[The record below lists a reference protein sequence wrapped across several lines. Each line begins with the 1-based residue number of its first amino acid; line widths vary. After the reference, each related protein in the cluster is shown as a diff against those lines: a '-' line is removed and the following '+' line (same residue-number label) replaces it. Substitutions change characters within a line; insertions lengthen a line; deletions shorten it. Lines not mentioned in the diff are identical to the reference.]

1 MTKKTV
7 KLNTFFFEILNL
19 IIIDD
24 EKSTMVIQ
32 LIHIHHISLKDDSRT
47 IQLKKTKLKNILI
60 CCYF

>member
-24 EKSTMVIQ
+24 EKINNGNPINTYPPY
-32 LIHIHHISLKDDSRT
+32 LIEG
-47 IQLKKTKLKNILI
+47 
-60 CCYF
+60 